1 MNYVNQLRQARFD
14 KNAEDITLEADNQ
27 QDAIEKILEERHRE
41 MPFVM
46 RWFDIRRL
54 AYNETDYDDVTVERD
69 FYEVSNNN
77 VNYDVFAH
85 YVLPVKSK
93 RYAQPI
99 VYTEITRSNNQI
111 VQNEYDDSSVIV
123 TKQEID
129 YGGDEGGEDYGDEGN
144 EDYE

>member
-1 MNYVNQLRQARFD
+1 M
-14 KNAEDITLEADNQ
+14 
-27 QDAIEKILEERHRE
+27 
-41 MPFVM
+41 
-46 RWFDIRRL
+46 
-54 AYNETDYDDVTVERD
+54 
-69 FYEVSNNN
+69 
-77 VNYDVFAH
+77 
-85 YVLPVKSK
+85 PVKSK